1 MNRLQERYQE
11 TVVPALTKEF
21 GYPNAMAVPKIQ
33 RIVVNMGIGDATQNA
48 KLIDIGSGEL
58 GQVTGQK
65 PLTTRARKSIAQ
77 FKVRQGQPIGAMV
90 TLRRIGCMNFSTG

>member
-21 GYPNAMAVPKIQ
+21 GYPNVMAVPKIQ

-58 GQVTGQK
+58 GQVHGPVQT
-65 PLTTRARKSIAQ
+65 Q
-77 FKVRQGQPIGAMV
+77 FGFHLLEITSR
-90 TLRRIGCMNFSTG
+90 TD